1 MSHLNAHVYEATVG
15 RLNSEIAIRVARGF
29 LVCLIFGAVV
39 TLGYRL
45 AAPVTLEFP
54 DFPMGVAMI
63 DLGQTLTIQVD
74 AQNDGGQGVA
84 WTCEGDACTQLTST
98 TKWATFYA
106 SGITGTATITAT
118 SIKRPSVHQSLKVT
132 VNLNSVPDMLCDG
145 SFLRRD
151 QRISVESVAPNL
163 VATS

>member
-1 MSHLNAHVYEATVG
+1 MSQLNAQAYEATAG
-15 RLNSEIAIRVARGF
+15 RLNSEVAIRVARGA
-29 LVCLIFGAVV
+29 LICLIFVAVV

-45 AAPVTLEFP
+45 AVPVTLEFP

-74 AQNDGGQGVA
+74 AQNDGGEGVT
-84 WTCEGDACTQLTST
+84 WTCAGDACTQLTST

-151 QRISVESVAPNL
+151 PRISAKRAVPST